1 MNFGLQI
8 FFTNKMSDIDSYDE
22 KRDEPIL
29 QDDPTRFT
37 MFPLKHLDLWNAYT
51 NHMKAFWSHDEID
64 YPADKDDWVKLTNEE
79 KYFIEHILAFFAG
92 SDGIV
97 LENLI
102 ENFACEVQVPEA
114 RAFYG
119 FQAMIENV
127 HCVSGDTKILTK
139 NGHLPIDKLVDEQVD
154 IWNGK
159 QWSNVKIR
167 YTGIDE
173 LFKVTLNNGMVL
185 KCTPDHEWLIKNKDG
200 VIKRI
205 LTKNLGT
212 GMNLIRLKYPEFT
225 RDRGMIYPYTHGF
238 YCGYYMMSVKEHY
251 SPIITLPVEHV
262 KFITKLV
269 TSKSEY
275 FKSSDGY
282 VTIDITKR
290 LNKQIFYVPINELLE
305 IKLLWLEGMFEYCGL
320 VHDDRVNGQIITCM
334 TLSKNFAINIQLLLT
349 TINVSCYVEHVSTDI
364 YRILIDDYNLEK
376 LKHLGLMTNRM
387 KRNETH
393 IEDVYFLKTDT
404 FSLYIKNVEK
414 MQGVYDT
421 YCFEEPINH
430 TGVFNGILTGQST
443 TYSLLIDTFIED
455 PNRKLELFN
464 AIQTIPCITKKA
476 DWAIK
481 WIDKSR
487 PFAERLVA
495 FTVVEGIFFSG
506 SFCAIFW
513 LKSKGKM
520 TRALGLS
527 NEFIARDEGLH
538 TDFGVLMY
546 NKMRRKLSRERIIE
560 IISEA
565 VEIEKEFI
573 CDSLPCALIG
583 MNSDLMYKYIQ
594 FVADRLLVQL
604 GYEKEYNV
612 ENPFDFMNNIA
623 LSGKTNFFEKR
634 TTEYQNASAVIKQT
648 DKTFDFDE
656 DF

>member
-1 MNFGLQI
+1 
-8 FFTNKMSDIDSYDE
+8 MSDIDSYDE

-64 YPADKDDWVKLTNEE
+64 YPADKEDWAKLTNEE
-79 KYFIEHILAFFAG
+79 RYFIEHILAFFAG

-102 ENFACEVQVPEA
+102 ENFACEVQIPEA

-139 NGHLPIDKLVDEQVD
+139 NGHIPIEKLVDEKVD
-154 IWNGK
+154 VWNGK
-159 QWSNVKIR
+159 QWSNVNVR

-185 KCTPDHEWLIKNKDG
+185 KCTSDHEWLIKNKDS

-205 LTKNLGT
+205 CTKDLVLG
-212 GMNLIRLKYPEFT
+212 MSLIRLKYPEFT
-225 RDRGMIYPYTHGF
+225 RDREMLYPYTHGF
-238 YCGYYMMSVKEHY
+238 YCGYYMMTRKKKY
-251 SPIITLPVEHV
+251 SPIIALPTEHI
-262 KFITKLV
+262 KFISKLV
-269 TSKSEY
+269 ASKKEY
-275 FKSSDGY
+275 VKSDDGFI
-282 VTIDITKR
+282 TIDITQR
-290 LNKQIFYVPINELLE
+290 LNKPVFFVPINELHE
-305 IKLLWLEGMFEYCGL
+305 IKLLWLEGIFEYCGL
-320 VHDDRVNGQIITCM
+320 LHDDYNNGQIATCM
-334 TLSKNFAINIQLLLT
+334 TIYKKFAIDIQLLLT
-349 TINVSCYVEHVSTDI
+349 TMNISCYVEKVSTDI

-376 LKHLGLMTNRM
+376 LKRLGFMSNRI
-387 KRNETH
+387 KISSTH
-393 IEDVYFLKTDT
+393 VEDLCFLKTDT
-404 FSLYIKNVEK
+404 FKLHVASVEK
-414 MQGVYDT
+414 MSGVHDT
-421 YCFEEPINH
+421 FCFEEPINH
-430 TGVFNGILTGQST
+430 TGVFNGMLTGQST
-443 TYSLLIDTFIED
+443 TYSLLIDTFIDD

-476 DWAIK
+476 EWAIK
-481 WIDKSR
+481 WIDKTR
-487 PFAERLVA
+487 PFSERLVA

-546 NKMRRKLSRERIIE
+546 NKMRKRLPRERIIE

-565 VEIEKEFI
+565 VEIEREFI

-583 MNSDLMYKYIQ
+583 MNSELMYKYIK

-648 DKTFDFDE
+648 DKTFDFDD

>member
-1 MNFGLQI
+1 
-8 FFTNKMSDIDSYDE
+8 MSHDEYDE
-22 KRDEPIL
+22 TKEEPLL
-29 QDDPTRFT
+29 QEDPTRFT
-37 MFPLKHLDLWNAYT
+37 MFPLKHLDLWNAYK
-51 NHMKAFWSHDEID
+51 NHMKAFWTEDELD
-64 YPADKDDWVKLTNEE
+64 YPADKQDWAKLTNDER
-79 KYFIEHILAFFAG
+79 YFIEHILAFFAG

-114 RAFYG
+114 RAFYA

-127 HCVSGDTKILTK
+127 HCVSGNTFILTK
-139 NGHLPIDKLVDEQVD
+139 DGYFPIKDLVDENVD
-154 IWNGK
+154 VWNGK
-159 QWSNVKIR
+159 KWSNVPVK

-173 LFKVTLNNGMVL
+173 LFKVTLNNGMTL
-185 KCTPDHEWLIKNKDG
+185 ECTSDHEWITKGKDG
-200 VIKRI
+200 RYKRVY
-205 LTKNLGT
+205 TRNLNYGT
-212 GMNLIRLKYPEFT
+212 PLVRIKYPITTPYKE
-225 RDRGMIYPYTHGF
+225 MVYPYVHGF
-238 YCGYYMMSVKEHY
+238 MSSYYAMNTSTNRPSTLVLPKSY
-251 SPIITLPVEHV
+251 SLYLSSLVGSKKYFTSTTGGMYMVDLAHRITLPVFFVPMNE
-262 KFITKLV
+262 KQETKLM
-269 TSKSEY
+269 
-275 FKSSDGY
+275 
-282 VTIDITKR
+282 
-290 LNKQIFYVPINELLE
+290 
-305 IKLLWLEGMFEYCGL
+305 WLEGLYDYSG
-320 VHDDRVNGQIITCM
+320 IIHEDFVGGEIM
-334 TLSKNFAINIQLLLT
+334 TLMTIYQDFAQQIQLLYT
-349 TINVSCYVEHVSTDI
+349 TLNINCYLEQITKGVT
-364 YRILIDDYNLEK
+364 RILVDDYNLNALKK
-376 LKHLGLMTNRM
+376 LGFTTNRIRHI
-387 KRNETH
+387 KTK
-393 IEDVYFLKTDT
+393 IEDVYFLKHNTYELHVK
-404 FSLYIKNVEK
+404 SIEK
-414 MQGVYDT
+414 LEGVYDT
-421 YCFEEPINH
+421 YCFEEPLEH
-430 TGVFNGILTGQST
+430 MGVFNGILTGQST
-443 TYSLLIDTFIED
+443 TYSLLIDTFVED
-455 PNRKLELFN
+455 PQRKMDLFN
-464 AIQTIPCITKKA
+464 AIQTIPCVTKKA

-546 NKMRRKLSRERIIE
+546 HKLRRKLTRERVIE

-565 VEIEKEFI
+565 VEIEREFI

-583 MNSDLMYKYIQ
+583 MNSDLMYTYIK

-604 GYEKEYNV
+604 GYDKEYNV

-648 DKTFDFDE
+648 DKSFDFDD

>member
-1 MNFGLQI
+1 
-8 FFTNKMSDIDSYDE
+8 MSHDAYDE
-22 KRDEPIL
+22 TKEEPLL
-29 QDDPTRFT
+29 QEDPTRFT
-37 MFPLKHLDLWNAYT
+37 MFPLKHLDLWNAYK
-51 NHMKAFWSHDEID
+51 NHMKAFWTEDELD
-64 YPADKDDWVKLTNEE
+64 YPADKQDWAKLSNDER
-79 KYFIEHILAFFAG
+79 YFIEHILAFFAG

-114 RAFYG
+114 RAFYA

-127 HCVSGDTKILTK
+127 HCVSGKTFILTK
-139 NGHLPIDKLVDEQVD
+139 DGYFPIKDLVDEQVD

-159 QWSNVKIR
+159 KWSNVPVK

-173 LFKVTLNNGMVL
+173 LYKITLNNGMIL
-185 KCTPDHEWLIKNKDG
+185 ECTSDHEWITKGKDG
-200 VIKRI
+200 RYKRVY
-205 LTKNLGT
+205 TRNLKFGT
-212 GMNLIRLKYPEFT
+212 PLVRIKYPSTTPYKE
-225 RDRGMIYPYTHGF
+225 MIYPYVHGF
-238 YCGYYMMSVKEHY
+238 MSSYYMMNTSTNRPTTLVLPKSYSHY
-251 SPIITLPVEHV
+251 LSS
-262 KFITKLV
+262 LV
-269 TSKSEY
+269 GSKQY
-275 FKSSDGY
+275 FKSTTGGMYTVDLSHRISHPTFF
-282 VTIDITKR
+282 VPLNEKHETK
-290 LNKQIFYVPINELLE
+290 LM
-305 IKLLWLEGMFEYCGL
+305 WLEGLYDYSG
-320 VHDDRVNGQIITCM
+320 IIHEDFVGGEIM
-334 TLSKNFAINIQLLLT
+334 TLMTVYPNFAQEIQLLYT
-349 TINVSCYVEHVSTDI
+349 TMNINCYLDQVTKGI
-364 YRILIDDYNLEK
+364 TRILIDDYNLTALKK
-376 LKHLGLMTNRM
+376 LGFTTNRIRHI
-387 KRNETH
+387 KTK
-393 IEDVYFLKTDT
+393 IEDVYFLKHNTYE
-404 FSLYIKNVEK
+404 LYVKSIEK
-414 MQGVYDT
+414 LDGVYDT
-421 YCFEEPINH
+421 YCFEEPLEH
-430 TGVFNGILTGQST
+430 MGVFNGILTGQST
-443 TYSLLIDTFIED
+443 TYSLLIDTFVED
-455 PNRKLELFN
+455 PQRKMDLFN
-464 AIQTIPCITKKA
+464 AIQTIPCVTKKA

-546 NKMRRKLSRERIIE
+546 HKLRRKLTRERVIE

-565 VEIEKEFI
+565 VEIEREFI

-583 MNSDLMYKYIQ
+583 MNSDLMYTYIK

-604 GYEKEYNV
+604 GYDKEYNV

-648 DKTFDFDE
+648 DKSFDFDD

>member
-1 MNFGLQI
+1 
-8 FFTNKMSDIDSYDE
+8 MSTDAYDE
-22 KRDEPIL
+22 TKEEPVL
-29 QDDPTRFT
+29 QEDPTRFT
-37 MFPLKHLDLWNAYT
+37 MFPLKHLDLWTAYK
-51 NHMKAFWSHDEID
+51 NHMKAFWTEDELD
-64 YPADKDDWVKLTNEE
+64 YPADKEDWAKLTNDER
-79 KYFIEHILAFFAG
+79 YFIEHILAFFAG

-102 ENFACEVQVPEA
+102 ENFACEVQIPEA
-114 RAFYG
+114 RAFYA

-127 HCVSGDTKILTK
+127 HCVSGETFILTK
-139 NGHLPIDKLVDEQVD
+139 DGYISIKDLVDENVD
-154 IWNGK
+154 VWNGK
-159 QWSNVKIR
+159 TWSNVPIK

-173 LFKVTLNNGMVL
+173 LYKVTLNNGMVL
-185 KCTPDHEWLIKNKDG
+185 ECTSDHEWITKIKDG
-200 VIKRI
+200 RYKRVY
-205 LTKNLGT
+205 TKNLKFGT
-212 GMNLIRLKYPEFT
+212 PLVKIKYPAIT
-225 RDRGMIYPYTHGF
+225 PCRDLYYPYVHGF
-238 YCGYYMMSVKEHY
+238 MSSYYMMNTTSNHSTTFV
-251 SPIITLPVEHV
+251 LP
-262 KFITKLV
+262 KSYNTYLSSLV
-269 TSKSEY
+269 GSKQY
-275 FKSSDGY
+275 FKSTSNGFYMVD
-282 VTIDITKR
+282 VSQRIT
-290 LNKQIFYVPINELLE
+290 QPVFYVPLNDKID
-305 IKLLWLEGMFEYCGL
+305 IKLMWLEGLYDYGGTIHEDVLG
-320 VHDDRVNGQIITCM
+320 GEIM
-334 TLSKNFAINIQLLLT
+334 TLMTIYPDFAQKIQLLYT
-349 TINVSCYVEHVSTDI
+349 TLNINCYIEQVTNGIVRVLVDNFNLKN
-364 YRILIDDYNLEK
+364 LIK
-376 LKHLGLMTNRM
+376 IGFTTNRM
-387 KRNETH
+387 KHVRTT
-393 IEDVYFLKTDT
+393 IEDVYFLKQNTYEMYVK
-404 FSLYIKNVEK
+404 SVEK
-414 MQGVYDT
+414 LDGVYDT
-421 YCFEEPINH
+421 YCFEEPQEH
-430 TGVFNGILTGQST
+430 MGVFNGVLTGQST
-443 TYSLLIDTFIED
+443 TYSLLIDTFVED
-455 PNRKLELFN
+455 PERKAELFN
-464 AIQTIPCITKKA
+464 AIQTIPCVTRKA

-546 NKMRRKLSRERIIE
+546 HKLRRKLTRERVIE

-565 VEIEKEFI
+565 VEIEREFI

-583 MNSDLMYKYIQ
+583 MNSELMYTYIK

-648 DKTFDFDE
+648 DKSFDFDD